1 MLHPAGVQA
10 LVVSPQGSVLGPVL
24 LNLFLGDLDEGIES
38 SINKFAAG
46 TKPGVSVDL
55 LEGRTRRHSL
65 QLHQGRFRLD
75 TRKKF
80 FTERVIGYWNGLAWG
95 EVAES
100 LSLSS
105 GT

>member
-1 MLHPAGVQA
+1 M
-10 LVVSPQGSVLGPVL
+10 
-24 LNLFLGDLDEGIES
+24 
-38 SINKFAAG
+38 
-46 TKPGVSVDL
+46 DL

-65 QLHQGRFRLD
+65 KLHQGRFRLD
-75 TRKKF
+75 NRKEF
-80 FTERVIGYWNGLAWG
+80 FTERVSGHWNGLARG